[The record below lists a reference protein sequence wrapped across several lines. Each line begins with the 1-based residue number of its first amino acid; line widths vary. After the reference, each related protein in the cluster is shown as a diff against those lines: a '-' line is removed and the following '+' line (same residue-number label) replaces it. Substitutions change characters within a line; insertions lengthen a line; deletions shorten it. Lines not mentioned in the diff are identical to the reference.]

1 MFRKKA
7 IFILALTVLF
17 VSIPVSSVTIA
28 TEGELLFELTE
39 DEVDAFLANTD
50 GHKFLRTASRDGRPV
65 YSKDPDGGIKMGNR
79 NADWQSLD
87 IRDDWME
94 RGKSYSIIVEFAS
107 TQNTLF
113 RIMNTDSPYATLAVT
128 GQESTSG
135 TLAMNIAIADGQ
147 RGVRLT
153 TPQSSLVDY
162 TVKKILIY
170 EGDLPADA
178 IVQKWAMDIPSLHE
192 AFSEFFLFGN
202 ILEPGEL
209 SNSDTIE
216 MFLHQYNA
224 VTAENA
230 MKPGN
235 VWRTKDSYDFSAADR
250 LVDWALDNSIAIHG
264 HTLVW
269 HSQSAPWLTSNSSG
283 AALTRAEARANME
296 LFISTYAGHFA
307 GRIGSWDVVNEAIAS
322 YGDENIRNWRGQLRV
337 DSPWYRAYANGMD
350 RNAGERP
357 EDYIYDAF
365 VFARIAA
372 PDAVLYYNDYNEE
385 FPHKRECIAGMV
397 EDLNEQ
403 WKSDPRNIES
413 DRLLIEVIGMQG
425 HYWTGNLRV
434 ANVRD
439 SIERFIKTGARIA
452 ITELDLP
459 LGSYQGFAQRNDSNI
474 ERQAMLYAQLFN
486 IFVEFSEHIDR
497 VTVWGKADTQSWRWE
512 GHPVLFD
519 GDFQPKPGFWSVLD
533 VASAAAEEDPP
544 VSAEP
549 PTDETPPAQ
558 TPPAQTPEVTPEPT
572 PAPVVEPEQNTS
584 GFPWWGIVLICTGA
598 AAAGVLVFIIIK
610 KNK

>member
-1 MFRKKA
+1 MKVIMKKA
-7 IFILALTVLF
+7 VFILAMIVLF
-17 VSIPVSSVTIA
+17 ACIPFSPITGA

-39 DEVDAFLANTD
+39 DEVDAFLANTE
-50 GHKFLRTASRDGRPV
+50 GHKFLRNASRDGRPV
-65 YSKDPDGGIKMGNR
+65 YSKDPDGGIMMSNR

-94 RGKSYSIIVEFAS
+94 RGKSYSIIVEFVS
-107 TQNTLF
+107 SRDTLF

-135 TLAMNIAIADGQ
+135 LLSMNIAITDGQ

-162 TVKKILIY
+162 TVRKISIY
-170 EGDLPADA
+170 EGDLPADM
-178 IVQKWAMDIPSLHE
+178 IVQKWPMDIPSLHE

-209 SNSDTIE
+209 SNSGTVD

-235 VWRTKDSYDFSAADR
+235 VWRTKDTYDFSAADR
-250 LVDWALDNSIAIHG
+250 LVDWAIDNGITIHG

-269 HSQSAPWLTSNSSG
+269 HSQSAPWLTTDSNG
-283 AALTRAEARANME
+283 APLTRTEAKANME
-296 LFISTYAGHFA
+296 LFISTYAGHFS
-307 GRIGSWDVVNEAIAS
+307 GRVDSWDVVNEAIAS
-322 YGDENIRNWRGQLRV
+322 YGDESIRNWRGQLRI
-337 DSPWYRAYANGMD
+337 DSPWYRAYANGID
-350 RNAGERP
+350 RAAGERP

-397 EDLNEQ
+397 EELNEQ
-403 WKSDPRNIES
+403 WRSDPRNTEPG
-413 DRLLIEVIGMQG
+413 RLLIEVIGMQG
-425 HYWTGNLRV
+425 HYWTSNLSV
-434 ANVRD
+434 NNVRD
-439 SIERFIKTGARIA
+439 SIERFIKTGARVA
-452 ITELDLP
+452 ITELDIP
-459 LGSYQGFAQRNDSNI
+459 IGSYQGFARRTDSII
-474 ERQAMLYAQLFN
+474 ERQAILYAELFS

-519 GDFQPKPGFWSVLD
+519 GDFQPKPAFWSVLD
-533 VASAAAEEDPP
+533 VAAGTAEEDPP
-544 VSAEP
+544 VP
-549 PTDETPPAQ
+549 ETPQPTE
-558 TPPAQTPEVTPEPT
+558 TPPAQTPEVTPVPT
-572 PAPVVEPEQNTS
+572 PAPEPGPVPESNNS
-584 GFPWWGIVLICTGA
+584 GFPWWGVLLICIGTA
-598 AAAGVLVFIIIK
+598 AVAASVFLIAK
-610 KNK
+610 RSK